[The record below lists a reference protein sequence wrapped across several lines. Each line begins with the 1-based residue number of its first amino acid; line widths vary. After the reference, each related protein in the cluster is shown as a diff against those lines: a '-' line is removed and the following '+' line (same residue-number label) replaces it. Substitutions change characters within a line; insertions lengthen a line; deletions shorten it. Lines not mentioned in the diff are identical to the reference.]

1 MPSSRTPQLAAVA
14 VASTTPGPHL
24 EGMDPTGLFDSL
36 RAAVFA
42 PRSVPSERPGARL
55 SFRQAFPRAGEAVTA
70 AGLVLASVT
79 VGSLGLVA
87 AGLAQP
93 GTPIELG
100 LQPVLTELA
109 SREASVAVVPPS
121 MPPLP
126 EESPPTV
133 SAVRSSSAAPTAV
146 TRLHRISA
154 PAQPVPAVVVPEAT
168 TEMSGAPGLSRLTRS
183 EVLAATPPLPSS
195 AGLLEGDGD
204 PIVVPADAG
213 ALPLGMG
220 MWLYVPE
227 EIEGG
232 SVDALVARARQVGL
246 NHVYVRTGSSRGGF
260 YAQDYM
266 NELLPKAHAAGIR
279 VYGWDFPYLDDVDAD
294 IDRAVAAITYTT
306 PSGDRM
312 DGFAADIE
320 TASEGTN
327 LTAEGAS
334 AYSQRLRTAVGDA
347 YPLVAVVPRPSSKMQ
362 ARYPYQS
369 VIPFYDA
376 VAPMTYWLNRQ
387 PDTDVVNDV
396 NFLSTFG
403 KPVIPIGQAYDGAPE
418 GGRPGPPPPDE
429 IRRFLATAQ
438 QVGAAGASF
447 WSWQHANQAIW
458 DTLQAAPEFRWEA
471 KPPSEL
477 RPDQVRSLQAQLTSL
492 GYPVPASGTWDGL
505 TTDALHAYQE
515 RAGLPRS
522 GVLDA
527 STLAVLIEPF
537 NPPVA
542 ALMGGDDD
550 RGGMD
555 PGVVSLGG

>member
-1 MPSSRTPQLAAVA
+1 MQSSRLPQLAALA
-14 VASTTPGPHL
+14 AAPTTPGAPL
-24 EGMDPTGLFDSL
+24 EGTDPTGLFDSL

-42 PRSVPSERPGARL
+42 PRWGPSDRPAARL
-55 SFRQAFPRAGEAVTA
+55 SFRQAFPRTGEAVAA

-79 VGSLGLVA
+79 LGSLGLVA

-93 GTPIELG
+93 SAPLELG
-100 LQPVLTELA
+100 LQPVATELA
-109 SREASVAVVPPS
+109 SGAAPVAVVPPS
-121 MPPLP
+121 GPPPL

-133 SAVRSSSAAPTAV
+133 AAVRSSSAAPVAL
-146 TRLHRISA
+146 TRLHRVAA
-154 PAQPVPAVVVPEAT
+154 PARPVPAVVVPEAT
-168 TEMSGAPGLSRLTRS
+168 AEMGGAPGLNRLTRS
-183 EVLAATPPLPSS
+183 EVLAATPPLPSG
-195 AGLLEGDGD
+195 AGLVDGDGD
-204 PIVVPADAG
+204 PVVVPADAG

-246 NHVYVRTGSSRGGF
+246 SHVYVRTGSSRVGF

-279 VYGWDFPYLDDVDAD
+279 VYGWDFPYLQDVGAD
-294 IDRAVAAITYTT
+294 VARAVAAVTYTT
-306 PSGDRM
+306 PSGDRL

-334 AYSQRLRTAVGDA
+334 AYSQHLRAAVGDA

-362 ARYPYQS
+362 TRYPYQA
-369 VIPFYDA
+369 VVPYYDA

-429 IRRFLATAQ
+429 IRRFLAAAQ
-438 QVGAAGASF
+438 QVGAVGASF

-471 KPPSEL
+471 KPPAEL
-477 RPDQVRSLQAQLTSL
+477 RPDQIRSLQAQLTSL
-492 GYPVPASGTWDGL
+492 GYPVPASGSWDDS
-505 TTDALHAYQE
+505 TTSAVRAYQGK
-515 RAGLPRS
+515 AGLPRT

-542 ALMGGDDD
+542 TLVGGDED
-550 RGGMD
+550 RGGID
-555 PGVVSLGG
+555 LGVASLGG

>member
-1 MPSSRTPQLAAVA
+1 MTEAMQSSRLPRLAALA
-14 VASTTPGPHL
+14 VASTTGPRL
-24 EGMDPTGLFDSL
+24 EGMDPTLFDSL
-36 RAAVFA
+36 R
-42 PRSVPSERPGARL
+42 
-55 SFRQAFPRAGEAVTA
+55 TA
-70 AGLVLASVT
+70 AAAQLLLASLAL
-79 VGSLGLVA
+79 GSV
-87 AGLAQP
+87 GLAAAADLAEP
-93 GTPIELG
+93 KAPIELG
-100 LQPVLTELA
+100 LQRVLTDIA
-109 SREASVAVVPPS
+109 SGEPSVAVVPPS
-121 MPPLP
+121 P
-126 EESPPTV
+126 EQSAPVP
-133 SAVRSSSAAPTAV
+133 AVRSSSAPANDS
-146 TRLHRISA
+146 TRLHRIAA
-154 PAQPVPAVVVPEAT
+154 PVRPAPAVVVPET
-168 TEMSGAPGLSRLTRS
+168 TAELGSAPPLMRLSRR
-183 EVLAATPPLPSS
+183 EILAAIPPLPNG
-195 AGLLEGDGD
+195 AGLLDGDGD
-204 PIVVPADAG
+204 PVVVPADAG

-279 VYGWDFPYLDDVDAD
+279 VYGWDFPYLDDVGAD
-294 IDRAVAAITYTT
+294 VDRAVAAVTYTT
-306 PSGDRM
+306 PSGDRL

-334 AYSQRLRTAVGDA
+334 AYSQRLRAAVGDA

-362 ARYPYQS
+362 TRYPYQA

-387 PDTDVVNDV
+387 PDTDVVSDV
-396 NFLSTFG
+396 NFLSAFG

-429 IRRFLATAQ
+429 IRRFLAAAQ
-438 QVGAAGASF
+438 QVGAAGTSF

-492 GYPVPASGTWDGL
+492 GYPVPVSGTWDGP
-505 TTDALHAYQE
+505 TTDALRAYQE
-515 RAGLPRS
+515 KAGLPRS

-527 STLAVLIEPF
+527 STLAVLIKPF

-542 ALMGGDDD
+542 ALVAGDGGGIDL
-550 RGGMD
+550 
-555 PGVVSLGG
+555 GVVNPGG